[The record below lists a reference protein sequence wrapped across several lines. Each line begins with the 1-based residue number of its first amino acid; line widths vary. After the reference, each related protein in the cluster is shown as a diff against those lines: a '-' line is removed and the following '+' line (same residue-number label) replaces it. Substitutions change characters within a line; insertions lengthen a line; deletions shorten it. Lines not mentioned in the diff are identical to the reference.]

1 MLGGRYRSSYI
12 LDSMSRNPNIDD
24 VFSNNNPCKDG
35 KNWSP
40 LDQDLRKWEFQN
52 RIKCFEG
59 AWIFQVLRDI

>member
-12 LDSMSRNPNIDD
+12 LDSISRNPKIDD
-24 VFSNNNPCKDG
+24 IFSNNNQTGPL
-35 KNWSP
+35 